1 MKKSMQP
8 LFQIIFS
15 RVFCAAIVMVMI
27 GLSIVSIILSQYVLK
42 QFGKNRLDVL
52 SQIASQN
59 QVVKNVSAS
68 VTDSLT
74 ENLGRAISEEG
85 SFESA
90 VQVEMA
96 AAQKIFDEY
105 GMDTTIDIVKTETK
119 DRYSTSSINKKEPT
133 QQLISSYWYINLAT
147 QKVDRTW
154 NLRLLD
160 QDDAYSSVLAYGRT
174 LCDENGQVVCV
185 IIANT
190 AQRMLYDS
198 YQTLD
203 RMDSQIYIVDE
214 SGTIISHTNAGLI
227 GFSLYYMGAQKDN
240 LQKNSTGIEKK
251 RNGYYLVSQYF
262 DAATQWTVIEEMKVD
277 LILLS
282 YQDIFLQVSG
292 IVLFFMLLAILLSYM
307 TSLKISRPLMALEK
321 RMSRVHQDNLEE
333 MTEQNA
339 YLEVYWL
346 SRTFNSMIVRIREL
360 IEDIKTQE
368 KRRNATE
375 FNFLQAQINP
385 HFLHNTLIGIKAL
398 ILTGR
403 NDRAQQMISALIAI
417 LKNPIH
423 ASHELQPLRCEM
435 EYVRQY
441 VVLMECRYGRDF
453 HLTCRIEQDLE
464 DFLIPPMI
472 VQPLVENAIF
482 HGLSMLE
489 EEALLEIDV
498 FRTQGEI
505 VLQVS
510 DNGEGMTEQQL
521 RSIWTPTDQRKG
533 FNRISMN
540 NIRSRIQYVYGAGAE
555 IKVESALHRGTKVQ
569 IVMTLDREGKYHE
582 AADRG

>member
-8 LFQIIFS
+8 LFRIIFS
-15 RVFCAAIVMVMI
+15 RVFCVAIVMVMI
-27 GLSIVSIILSQYVLK
+27 GLSIVVVILSQYVLK

-59 QVVKNVSAS
+59 QVVKNVSAR

-74 ENLGRAISEEG
+74 ENLGRAISAGE

-90 VQVEMA
+90 VQAEIA
-96 AAQKIFDEY
+96 SAQRIFDEY
-105 GMDTTIDIVKTETK
+105 GMDTTIDIVETKTK
-119 DRYSTSSINKKEPT
+119 DRYTTSSIGQKEPT
-133 QQLISSYWYINLAT
+133 QQLISSYWYINLAAR
-147 QKVDRTW
+147 KADKTW
-154 NLRLLD
+154 NLRLLNL
-160 QDDAYSSVLAYGRT
+160 DDMNSSVLAYGRT

-190 AQRMLYDS
+190 AQRMLYNS

-203 RMDSQIYIVDE
+203 RQDSQIYIVDE
-214 SGTIISHTNAGLI
+214 GGTIISHTNTGLI
-227 GFSLYYMGAQKDN
+227 GFSMYYMGAQRDN
-240 LQKNSTGIEKK
+240 LQKNASGIEKK

-262 DAATQWTVIEEMKVD
+262 DPVTQWTVVEEMKAD

-292 IVLFFMLLAILLSYM
+292 IILFFVLLAILGSYM
-307 TSLKISRPLMALEK
+307 TALKISRPLMELEK
-321 RMSRVHQDNLEE
+321 RMRRVHQDNLEE

-339 YLEVYWL
+339 YLEVYQL
-346 SRTFNSMIVRIREL
+346 SRSFNSMIVRIHEL
-360 IEDIKTQE
+360 IENVKAQE
-368 KRRNATE
+368 KSRNATE

-385 HFLHNTLIGIKAL
+385 HFLHNTLIGIKTL

-423 ASHELQPLRCEM
+423 ASHELQPLRCEI
-435 EYVRQY
+435 EYIRQY
-441 VVLMECRYGRDF
+441 VSLMECRYGREF
-453 HLTCRIEQDLE
+453 HLICRIEQDLE

-489 EEALLEIDV
+489 TEAVLAIDV
-498 FRTQGEI
+498 FRTQEQI

-510 DNGEGMTEQQL
+510 DNGEGMTKQQL
-521 RSIWTPTDQRKG
+521 QNIWNPSDQRKG
-533 FNRISMN
+533 FNRISMK
-540 NIRSRIQYVYGAGAE
+540 NIRSRIQYVYGAGAV
-555 IKVESALHRGTKVQ
+555 ITVESEPHKGTNVRI
-569 IVMTLDREGKYHE
+569 IVTLNGEGAYHE
-582 AADRG
+582 AIDCG